1 MYNIAYINP
10 LTTVATNLFT
20 KDKYQTTSVDK
31 ADAILI
37 RSTKIHDMQLPKS
50 VVAIGRAGVGVNTI
64 PFERFA
70 HEGVVV
76 FNTPGANANAV
87 KEMTIVGLILA
98 KRDLLGS
105 IQWVKSL
112 KDEPDIVEM
121 VEKKKAQYAGYEL
134 QGKKLGVIGLGS
146 IGGLVATEAVNLGMD
161 VYGYDPFISVE
172 HAWGLNKTVKNVNN
186 LDSMLEVCDYITI
199 HVPLT
204 EDTKSLLNDETFH
217 KMKKGVILINY
228 ARDAIVDDDALEKAI
243 NEGIVAKYL
252 TDFPNPKVVNM
263 PNTIVTPHL
272 GGSTLESEETCAIMA
287 VKEVKDYLERGNIRN
302 SVNYPD
308 CFAGAI
314 SGKVRL
320 AINHRN
326 IPNMLAQF
334 TGIFGNLGANI
345 IKLFNN
351 SRDDLA
357 YTIFDL
363 DTTVEEDIKK
373 KLEQIDGVLRVRLLY
388 K

>member
-1 MYNIAYINP
+1 MYKIAYINP
-10 LTTVATNLFT
+10 LTKVATSLFT
-20 KDKYQTTSVDK
+20 EDQYEVTDVTV

-37 RSTKIHDMQLPKS
+37 RSTKIHDMKLSPS

-64 PFERFA
+64 PYERFA

-76 FNTPGANANAV
+76 FNTPGANSNAV
-87 KEMTIVGLILA
+87 KEMTIAGMILA

-105 IQWVKSL
+105 IEWVKSM
-112 KDEPDIVEM
+112 KDDPDIVEM
-121 VEKKKAQYAGYEL
+121 VEKKKAKYAGYEL

-172 HAWGLNKTVKNVNN
+172 HAWGLPKTVKNVNK
-186 LDSMLEVCDYITI
+186 LDRLFEVCDYITL
-199 HVPLT
+199 HLPLT
-204 EDTKSLLNDETFH
+204 EDTKYLINEESFS

-228 ARDAIVDDDALEKAI
+228 ARDAIVNDQAVKKALE
-243 NEGIVAKYL
+243 EGIVAKYL
-252 TDFPNPKVVNM
+252 TDFPNPEVVNM

-308 CFAGAI
+308 CNAGSI

-334 TGIFGNLGANI
+334 TGIFGKMGANI
-345 IKLFNN
+345 TKLVNN
-351 SRDDLA
+351 SRNDLA

-373 KLEQIDGVLRVRLLY
+373 KLERIEGVLRVRLLY